1 MPIRIIFLL
10 PIILLLKQLG
20 YVVLKHINAILT
32 FVTLM
37 RLQCLISVLFHL
49 NFFLIRQTLERI
61 KLRREIFL
69 LFTLVFTFLPW
80 TCCPWFDKNW
90 NLWLL
95 RKLTTSFYR
104 LTWCRTRVLNKTF
117 VSNAGTVSKQHGRP
131 DLIPIFR
138 FPTNASRW
146 NNFIK
151 PLLMIIP

>member
-37 RLQCLISVLFHL
+37 RLQCLILVLFHL

-80 TCCPWFDKNW
+80 TCCP
-90 NLWLL
+90 
-95 RKLTTSFYR
+95 
-104 LTWCRTRVLNKTF
+104 
-117 VSNAGTVSKQHGRP
+117 
-131 DLIPIFR
+131 
-138 FPTNASRW
+138 
-146 NNFIK
+146 
-151 PLLMIIP
+151 